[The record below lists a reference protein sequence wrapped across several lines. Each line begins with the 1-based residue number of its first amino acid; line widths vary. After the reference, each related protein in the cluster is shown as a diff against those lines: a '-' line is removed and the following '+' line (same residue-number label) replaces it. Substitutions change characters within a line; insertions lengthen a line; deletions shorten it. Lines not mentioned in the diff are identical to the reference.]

1 MRDDAMSA
9 NLLDVEP
16 AVADQTMK
24 RAAQDLD
31 ELAPSDFRAAMLAR
45 YKDLSSLRYDY
56 PLVLSV
62 GEGGGD
68 SVRSLSGIVDSLLQ
82 QIAPR
87 GIEGERVRQHV
98 LRLEREIRALVA
110 AGKKG
115 SLSQVCELAQSNVL
129 SRAGAADRAALED
142 SLTRARA
149 VLAFEGELI
158 DCNEKTPVALLRH
171 LWNAVENDKAQQ
183 FHTTIDRII
192 LGLSD
197 ILKVDFIKSDDA
209 RTPERLKHSVGS
221 AFESAFDFE
230 AMSQLLGGVS
240 RKDALPKKRRERI
253 EAVLAVLKSQRF
265 FPSVRRDT
273 KNEGRAKPYG
283 FIFYSCTQAL
293 DAFENRLP
301 EMVELVKAIAIA
313 GLELENRYRE
323 SAHES
328 FFERFDH
335 NTLRPEDLA
344 FFPSYLV
351 CMRDG
356 DYDTGEQTLLVE
368 ALSSGLPINVLVQTD
383 DILADLSVGRGKFSL
398 GRRGSQ
404 LGSMA
409 VGLHSAYVL
418 QASGSHLYLMRDQI
432 MRGLQYDGPA
442 LFSVYTGAGAGVSH
456 IPSYLVAAA
465 AMESRAFPA
474 FTYDPAAGPDLASR
488 FCIDA
493 NPQAERD
500 WPAYQ
505 LEYEDEEHQR
515 ISEQLGFTF
524 ADFVAC
530 DKRYAGHFATLP
542 RGQWQEGVIPLAELL
557 ATDSNA
563 STDKIPHVPIV
574 DGNDVLQKLAVD
586 DEVIRAVRRCAEL
599 WRSLQELGG
608 IHSSHA
614 QRLLVKEKA
623 LWQEQKEREL
633 AALEARSEQQ
643 VNSPEVQQA
652 PSAPAE
658 VAQTP
663 PEAAAEAP
671 PSDEPYIETPRCT
684 TCDECIQ
691 INNRM
696 FVYDENKQAYIADT
710 DAGTYRE
717 LVEAAESC
725 QVAIIHPGKPRN
737 LSEPN
742 LDELIKRA
750 EPFR

>member
-9 NLLDVEP
+9 NLLDAEP
-16 AVADQTMK
+16 AVAAHALK
-24 RAAQDLD
+24 RPAQALD
-31 ELAPSDFRAAMLAR
+31 ELASSAVRAAMLAR

-87 GIEGERVRQHV
+87 GIEGERVRPHV
-98 LRLEREIRALVA
+98 LRLEREIRALVV

-158 DCNEKTPVALLRH
+158 DCNENTPVALLRH

-253 EAVLAVLKSQRF
+253 EAVLTVLKSQRF
-265 FPSVRRDT
+265 FPSVRSDA
-273 KNEGRAKPYG
+273 KDEGHGKPYG
-283 FIFYSCTQAL
+283 FVFDNCRQAL
-293 DAFENRLP
+293 DAFEGRLP

-313 GLELENRYRE
+313 GLELDNRYRE

-328 FFERFDH
+328 FFQQFDH
-335 NTLRPEDLA
+335 DSLRPEDLV

-356 DYDTGEQTLLVE
+356 DYDAGEQALLVE
-368 ALSSGLPINVLVQTD
+368 ALSSGLPINVLLQSE
-383 DILADLSVGRGKFSL
+383 DILPDLSVSRGKFSL

-404 LGSMA
+404 LASMA

-418 QASGSHLYLMRDQI
+418 QASNSHLYSMRDQI
-432 MRGLQYDGPA
+432 MRGLLYDGPA
-442 LFSVYTGAGAGVSH
+442 LFSVYTGAGAGVGH
-456 IPSYLVAAA
+456 IPPYLVAAA

-515 ISEQLGFTF
+515 ISEQLSFTF

-530 DKRYAGHFATLP
+530 DKRYAGRFATLP
-542 RGQWQEGVIPLAELL
+542 RSQWSEAVVPLAGLL
-557 ATDSNA
+557 TESDA
-563 STDKIPHVPIV
+563 STDKIPYVPIV

-586 DEVIRAVRRCAEL
+586 DELIRAVRRCAEL

-614 QRLLVKEKA
+614 QRLLAKEKE
-623 LWQEQKEREL
+623 LWQQQKEHEL
-633 AALEARSEQQ
+633 AALEARSEKQART
-643 VNSPEVQQA
+643 PDVQQA
-652 PSAPAE
+652 PSASVE
-658 VAQTP
+658 TAQTP
-663 PEAAAEAP
+663 LEAPAEAP
-671 PSDEPYIETPRCT
+671 SDEAYIETPRCT

-691 INNRM
+691 INGRM
-696 FVYDENKQAYIADT
+696 FAYDENKQAYIADLN
-710 DAGTYRE
+710 AGTYRE

-725 QVAIIHPGKPRN
+725 QVAIIHPGKPGDRN
-737 LSEPN
+737 EPN
-742 LDELIKRA
+742 LEELIKRA